1 VREGYELSSERS
13 NYDDRM
19 TTSMA
24 KEYSTL
30 DVFRGASVV
39 AVVLLTAILIAIL
52 PAPGYRT
59 SRLVLF
65 LITIGLGWIGAV
77 GAVINR
83 LRFLLIGA
91 VGQFLL
97 GFWNFT
103 IGLFILPTGIILL
116 LTALL
121 LRERSDT

>member
-1 VREGYELSSERS
+1 
-13 NYDDRM
+13 
-19 TTSMA
+19 MA

-30 DVFRGASVV
+30 NVLRGGSVV
-39 AVVLLTAILIAIL
+39 AVVLLTVVLLAIL
-52 PAPGYRT
+52 PAPGYRM

-65 LITIGLGWIGAV
+65 LITIGLGWVGAV
-77 GAVINR
+77 GAVLNR
-83 LRFLLIGA
+83 FSFLLIGA

-103 IGLFILPTGIILL
+103 IGLFMLPTGAILL

-121 LRERSDT
+121 LREHSDT

>member
-1 VREGYELSSERS
+1 
-13 NYDDRM
+13 
-19 TTSMA
+19 MA

-30 DVFRGASVV
+30 NVLRGTSVI

-65 LITIGLGWIGAV
+65 LITIGLGWVGAV
-77 GAVINR
+77 GAVLNR
-83 LRFLLIGA
+83 VSFLLIGA

-103 IGLFILPTGIILL
+103 VGLFMLPTGAILL

>member
-1 VREGYELSSERS
+1 
-13 NYDDRM
+13 M
-19 TTSMA
+19 TT
-24 KEYSTL
+24 EYSTL
-30 DVFRGASVV
+30 DVLRGASVV

-65 LITIGLGWIGAV
+65 LITIGLGWVGAV
-77 GAVINR
+77 GAVLNR
-83 LRFLLIGA
+83 FRFLLIGA

-103 IGLFILPTGIILL
+103 IGLFMLPTGIILL